1 MWRDKRRVA
10 EYQLNATAASLL
22 GFLHE
27 GPMTGWDLVTTAERS
42 IGNFW
47 SLTQSQ
53 VYREL
58 STMAKAGLIEA
69 GERGRRDRQPFAITD
84 TGREA
89 FRNWVIEEPGM
100 ETIRF
105 PLLLRLMFGQ
115 HVPPDR
121 LAAFIEHHEG
131 IHRERLAG
139 YQALKASIPE
149 EYQAANPYSM
159 STLGFGILYEQA
171 VTQWFAELPEAIR
184 GTRPDD
190 DGNVSP
196 EGSAAG

>member
-1 MWRDKRRVA
+1 MA
-10 EYQLNATAASLL
+10 GYQLNATAASLL

-58 STMAKAGLIEA
+58 STMAKAGLIAA
-69 GERGRRDRQPFAITD
+69 GERGRRDRQPFSITD
-84 TGREA
+84 MGREA
-89 FRNWVIEEPGM
+89 FQRWVIEEPGM

-105 PLLLRLMFGQ
+105 PLLLRLMFGK

-121 LAAFIEHHEG
+121 LAAFIEYHEG
-131 IHRERLAG
+131 IHRERLAE
-139 YQALKASIPE
+139 YRTLKESIPE

-159 STLGFGILYEQA
+159 STLDFGILYERA

-184 GTRPDD
+184 GKRSGDARDAAT
-190 DGNVSP
+190 
-196 EGSAAG
+196 EGSGEA

>member
-1 MWRDKRRVA
+1 MTELQV
-10 EYQLNATAASLL
+10 NATAASLL

-58 STMAKAGLIEA
+58 SSMAKAGLIEA

-84 TGREA
+84 AGREA
-89 FRNWVIEEPGM
+89 FQEWVAGEPGM

-115 HVPPDR
+115 HVPPER

-131 IHRERLAG
+131 MHRERLAG
-139 YQALKASIPE
+139 YQAMRASIPASCIE
-149 EYQAANPYSM
+149 ADPFSI
-159 STLGFGILYEQA
+159 STLDFGILYERA

-184 GTRPDD
+184 GTPSTTR
-190 DGNVSP
+190 
-196 EGSAAG
+196 AGTGEDASRTP